1 MTHYYQLGGK
11 PRPIRF
17 GYGAILNYE
26 KATGKSILD
35 LNSNMAAGTVQF
47 TEIIELIYAGYV
59 NGCRAERTPM
69 QETREDVCD
78 WLDEMPQAMLEQ
90 ITLQFANSFAG
101 GKAKETTDSAPAE
114 KN

>member
-1 MTHYYQLGGK
+1 MTQYYHLGGK
-11 PRPIRF
+11 PRPVRF

-26 KATGKSILD
+26 KATGKSILE
-35 LNSNMAAGTVQF
+35 LANNLGTGNIQF

-59 NGCRAERTPM
+59 NGCRAEKT
-69 QETREDVCD
+69 QLEHTKEDVCD
-78 WLDEMPQAMLEQ
+78 WLDEMPQSTLEQ

-101 GKAKETTDSAPAE
+101 GKAKTDNEAPAE